1 MNKQYTTPTIE
12 VVEIEMQQPMLT
24 QSNEQ
29 TEAGSSTGGSGQGT
43 PDFATQKRGSW
54 GDLWD

>member
-1 MNKQYTTPTIE
+1 MKKQYTTPTIE

-54 GDLWD
+54 GDLWN